1 MSTTQVL
8 GETPYASP
16 GQPHASLTGRIDA
29 LPASFGLWSFITLL
43 SLGGFFELYDLF
55 QTGYISAGLLAEG
68 IFHTGQAG
76 IFGIADQAAF
86 ASATFMGL
94 FIGASLLAP
103 LADKLGRR
111 LTFMVALA
119 WYGLFSL
126 LMATQSSAEGVIFFR
141 FLVGIGLGIELVTI
155 DTYLSE
161 WVPTHLRNKAFAFA
175 FFIQFLS
182 VPAVALMSWML
193 VPTTLFGLSGWR
205 WVIIFGAL
213 FSLAIWFIR
222 KKLPESA
229 RWLESKGRHDD
240 AHTVMCEMEAR
251 CGLTPSPKHA
261 HAAQSVVKRGTFR
274 EIWAPQYR
282 QRTLMLMV
290 MNFFQA
296 IGFFGFGNWLP
307 ALLSG
312 QGASITHSLL
322 YAFFITLACE
332 IWAPQY
338 RQRTLML
345 MVMNFF
351 QAIGFF
357 GFGNWLPALLSGQG
371 ASITHSLL
379 YAFFITLAYPL
390 GCLFCTRFV
399 HRFENK
405 WQIVLSA
412 LMTVIFGTLFA
423 LQNSPILL
431 VICGFMITW
440 SNAWLTISYHAY
452 QAEVFPTHIRARAV
466 GFCYSFS
473 RLSTAVTSIL
483 IGIIL
488 QYAGTPGVISFIVVS
503 MLMVMLSVGIFGP
516 RTRGIRLENI

>member
-8 GETPYASP
+8 GDAAFASP
-16 GQPHASLTGRIDA
+16 GRSHSSLTARIDA
-29 LPASFGLWSFITLL
+29 LPASVGLWSFITLL
-43 SLGGFFELYDLF
+43 ALGGFFELYDLF
-55 QTGYISAGLLAEG
+55 QTGYISTGLLAEK
-68 IFHTGQAG
+68 IFHTGEQG
-76 IFGIADQAAF
+76 IFGISDQAAF
-86 ASATFMGL
+86 ASSTFMGL

-111 LTFMVALA
+111 LTFMFALA
-119 WYGLFSL
+119 WYGVFSL
-126 LMATQSSAEGVIFFR
+126 MMALQSSAEGVIFCR

-193 VPTTLFGLSGWR
+193 VPITLFGLTGWR

-213 FSLAIWFIR
+213 CSLIIWVIR

-229 RWLESKGRHDD
+229 RWLEEKGRHEE
-240 AHTVMCEMEAR
+240 AHKVMCEMEQR
-251 CGLTPSPKHA
+251 CGISPSPRHRVEK
-261 HAAQSVVKRGTFR
+261 QDTPRKRGTFKA
-274 EIWAPQYR
+274 IWAPQYR
-282 QRTLMLMV
+282 KRT
-290 MNFFQA
+290 
-296 IGFFGFGNWLP
+296 I
-307 ALLSG
+307 
-312 QGASITHSLL
+312 
-322 YAFFITLACE
+322 
-332 IWAPQY
+332 
-338 RQRTLML
+338 ML

-379 YAFFITLAYPL
+379 YAFFITLAYPI

-412 LMTVIFGTLFA
+412 LMTVVFGTLFA
-423 LQNSPILL
+423 LQNSPVLL

>member
-8 GETPYASP
+8 GDAAFASP
-16 GQPHASLTGRIDA
+16 GHPHSSLTARIDA
-29 LPASFGLWSFITLL
+29 LPASVGLWSFITLL
-43 SLGGFFELYDLF
+43 ALGGFFELYDLF
-55 QTGYISAGLLAEG
+55 QTGYISPGLLAEN
-68 IFHTGQAG
+68 IFHTGEQG
-76 IFGIADQAAF
+76 IFGISDQAAF
-86 ASATFMGL
+86 ASSTFMGL

-111 LTFMVALA
+111 LTFMFALA
-119 WYGLFSL
+119 WYGVFSL
-126 LMATQSSAEGVIFFR
+126 MMALQSSAEGVIFCR
-141 FLVGIGLGIELVTI
+141 FLVGVGLGIELVTI

-193 VPTTLFGLSGWR
+193 VPIALFGLTGWR

-213 FSLAIWFIR
+213 CSLIIWVIR

-229 RWLESKGRHDD
+229 RWLEEKGRHEE
-240 AHTVMCEMEAR
+240 AHKVMCEMEQR
-251 CGLTPSPKHA
+251 CGVSPSPRHRIETQHNRRRLGSFKA
-261 HAAQSVVKRGTFR
+261 
-274 EIWAPQYR
+274 IWAPQYR
-282 QRTLMLMV
+282 KRT
-290 MNFFQA
+290 
-296 IGFFGFGNWLP
+296 I
-307 ALLSG
+307 
-312 QGASITHSLL
+312 
-322 YAFFITLACE
+322 
-332 IWAPQY
+332 
-338 RQRTLML
+338 ML

-379 YAFFITLAYPL
+379 YAFFITLAYPI

-412 LMTVIFGTLFA
+412 LMTVVFGTLFA
-423 LQNSPILL
+423 LQNSPVLL

-473 RLSTAVTSIL
+473 RLSTAITSIL
-483 IGIIL
+483 IGVIL
-488 QYAGTPGVISFIVVS
+488 QYAGTPGVISFIVAS
-503 MLMVMLSVGIFGP
+503 MLMVMLSVGIFCP
-516 RTRGIRLENI
+516 NTRGISLENI

>member
-8 GETPYASP
+8 GDAAFASP
-16 GQPHASLTGRIDA
+16 GHPHSSLTARIDA
-29 LPASFGLWSFITLL
+29 LPASVGLWSFITLL
-43 SLGGFFELYDLF
+43 ALGGFFELYDLF
-55 QTGYISAGLLAEG
+55 QTGYISTGLLAED
-68 IFHTGQAG
+68 IFHTVEQG
-76 IFGIADQAAF
+76 IFGISDQAAF
-86 ASATFMGL
+86 ASSTFMGL

-111 LTFMVALA
+111 LTFMFALA
-119 WYGLFSL
+119 WYGVFSL
-126 LMATQSSAEGVIFFR
+126 MMALQSSAEGVIFCR
-141 FLVGIGLGIELVTI
+141 FLVGVGLGIELVTI

-182 VPAVALMSWML
+182 VPAVALMSWLL
-193 VPTTLFGLSGWR
+193 VPITLFGLTGWR

-213 FSLAIWFIR
+213 CSLIIWVIR

-229 RWLESKGRHDD
+229 RWLDEKGRHEE
-240 AHTVMCEMEAR
+240 AHKVMCEMEQR
-251 CGLTPSPKHA
+251 CGVSPSPRHQVERQDNPRRLGSFKA
-261 HAAQSVVKRGTFR
+261 
-274 EIWAPQYR
+274 IWAPQYR
-282 QRTLMLMV
+282 KRT
-290 MNFFQA
+290 
-296 IGFFGFGNWLP
+296 I
-307 ALLSG
+307 
-312 QGASITHSLL
+312 
-322 YAFFITLACE
+322 
-332 IWAPQY
+332 
-338 RQRTLML
+338 ML

-379 YAFFITLAYPL
+379 YAFFITLAYPI

-412 LMTVIFGTLFA
+412 LMTVVFGTLFA
-423 LQNSPILL
+423 LQNSPVLL

-473 RLSTAVTSIL
+473 RLSTAITSIL

-488 QYAGTPGVISFIVVS
+488 QYAGTPGVISFIVAS

-516 RTRGIRLENI
+516 KTRGISLENI

>member
-1 MSTTQVL
+1 
-8 GETPYASP
+8 
-16 GQPHASLTGRIDA
+16 
-29 LPASFGLWSFITLL
+29 
-43 SLGGFFELYDLF
+43 
-55 QTGYISAGLLAEG
+55 
-68 IFHTGQAG
+68 
-76 IFGIADQAAF
+76 
-86 ASATFMGL
+86 MGL

-111 LTFMVALA
+111 LTFMFALA
-119 WYGLFSL
+119 WYGVFSL
-126 LMATQSSAEGVIFFR
+126 MMALQSSAEGVIFCR
-141 FLVGIGLGIELVTI
+141 FLVGVGLGIELVTI

-182 VPAVALMSWML
+182 VPAVALMSWLL
-193 VPTTLFGLSGWR
+193 VPITLFGLTGWR

-213 FSLAIWFIR
+213 CSLIIWVIR

-229 RWLESKGRHDD
+229 RWLDEKGRHEE
-240 AHTVMCEMEAR
+240 AHKVMCEMEQR
-251 CGLTPSPKHA
+251 CGVSPSPRHQVETQDNPRRLGSFKA
-261 HAAQSVVKRGTFR
+261 
-274 EIWAPQYR
+274 IWAPQYR
-282 QRTLMLMV
+282 KRT
-290 MNFFQA
+290 
-296 IGFFGFGNWLP
+296 I
-307 ALLSG
+307 
-312 QGASITHSLL
+312 
-322 YAFFITLACE
+322 
-332 IWAPQY
+332 
-338 RQRTLML
+338 ML

-379 YAFFITLAYPL
+379 YAFFITLAYPI

-412 LMTVIFGTLFA
+412 LMTVVFGTLFA
-423 LQNSPILL
+423 LQNSPVLL

-473 RLSTAVTSIL
+473 RLSTAITSIL

-488 QYAGTPGVISFIVVS
+488 QYAGTPGVISFIVAS

-516 RTRGIRLENI
+516 KTRGISLENI